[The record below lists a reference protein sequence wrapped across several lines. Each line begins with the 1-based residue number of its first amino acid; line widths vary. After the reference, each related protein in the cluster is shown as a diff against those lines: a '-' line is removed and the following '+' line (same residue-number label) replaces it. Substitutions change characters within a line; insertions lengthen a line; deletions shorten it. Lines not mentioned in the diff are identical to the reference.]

1 MKAQR
6 IRVDY
11 LTAPLGL
18 GNPTP
23 RFYWNC
29 SGGKRQTAYE
39 ILCTRNGKIIWD
51 SGKVESS
58 SMTHIPYEGEALHS
72 RDEIVV
78 RIMLWDE
85 NDEPGEATDSS
96 FEMGLLEPSDWVA
109 KWISGNYKA
118 NAKRRYPVDYFKKE
132 FVTEGAAIERVRYYG
147 SACGVYDLWIDKKK
161 VEDFYLA
168 PGMTD
173 YRKRLQYQT
182 YDVTDLF
189 LQEKGNAETPHVME
203 LRLGDGWSRGC
214 VAAYSVRNVFGDT
227 TSVMGQLEITY
238 KDGSRQV
245 VATDE
250 SFLWCNNGPIRF
262 ADLKDGEVYDA
273 SFVPDYKEVAK
284 VIESP
289 KAILCASDNVY
300 VKEQEHFKAKA
311 VSVLPNKK
319 VFDFGQNMAGILS
332 FKVKGA
338 ADQVL
343 RFVCGEQLDAD
354 GNVDLSSISEEVP
367 KKGWTGMKLVKKLM
381 TQKVSGETELSPK
394 QEVTIICNGE
404 DISFKNSFSVFGFRY
419 VQVESDDEFEL
430 LENQVE
436 AIAVYSD
443 LKTVGHFECSSGK
456 INQLV
461 NNTLWSMKSN
471 FLDLPTDCPTR
482 ERLGWTGDAQIFFD
496 TGAYFMDTSAF
507 FSKWLR
513 DMEDNQYDNGCISAV
528 IPYSGVEMM
537 YKSTGVSVGWA
548 DAVYLIPYRYYLRYG
563 DKKLLE
569 TYYPMMKKYT
579 EYLRKNLG
587 MKDKKEAKDNPY
599 NAYTYEKGVHLGEW
613 LEPKEFKD
621 EKMGA
626 GVKHPEECTA
636 YLYLTLTTMAKI
648 AKILEDYDYRDEL
661 LEVANGAKK
670 AYHHLFIKNESYVGM
685 RQAKQVRPLAL
696 GVLDG
701 DAYKTDKKKVQDALV
716 KAVADYNYQVGTG
729 FLSTPFLLDELT
741 KAGHLDMAYQV
752 LENEQGNGWL
762 SEVKAGATTIWE
774 NWEGDL
780 SLNHYSPGAVCQ
792 WLFDTVCGIRMDGE
806 NHFIIS
812 PRPGGSLTYAKATY
826 ESIYGTVSV
835 EWEKKED
842 GYHYD
847 VQLPPNVTADII
859 TNED

>member
-203 LRLGDGWSRGC
+203 LRLGDGWYRGC

-579 EYLRKNLG
+579 EY
-587 MKDKKEAKDNPY
+587 
-599 NAYTYEKGVHLGEW
+599 T
-613 LEPKEFKD
+613 
-621 EKMGA
+621 
-626 GVKHPEECTA
+626 
-636 YLYLTLTTMAKI
+636 
-648 AKILEDYDYRDEL
+648 
-661 LEVANGAKK
+661 
-670 AYHHLFIKNESYVGM
+670 
-685 RQAKQVRPLAL
+685 
-696 GVLDG
+696 
-701 DAYKTDKKKVQDALV
+701 
-716 KAVADYNYQVGTG
+716 
-729 FLSTPFLLDELT
+729 
-741 KAGHLDMAYQV
+741 
-752 LENEQGNGWL
+752 
-762 SEVKAGATTIWE
+762 
-774 NWEGDL
+774 
-780 SLNHYSPGAVCQ
+780 
-792 WLFDTVCGIRMDGE
+792 
-806 NHFIIS
+806 
-812 PRPGGSLTYAKATY
+812 
-826 ESIYGTVSV
+826 
-835 EWEKKED
+835 
-842 GYHYD
+842 
-847 VQLPPNVTADII
+847 
-859 TNED
+859 